1 MVLSKERI
9 DSDISKIRELSKNT
23 FGKVKLVSFE
33 KSKVIIELLFK
44 TIENKNGKITHK
56 SNVEMI
62 LPSNYPF
69 TGPKVTFT
77 TKIFHP
83 NVYTSGL
90 VCLGPKDWVISE
102 PLSML
107 VERIIN
113 IMIYDPKMVNPSSP
127 ANENAAAWYNKN
139 LKNNPNLFPTD
150 NFSKANE
157 KSKPKI
163 KWNTTGDANVIE
175 KTIVICTY
183 CETKLRL
190 PKGKRG
196 KVTCPKCNNTI
207 EVQT

>member
-9 DSDISKIRELSKNT
+9 DSDLSKIRELSQNSS
-23 FGKVKLVSFE
+23 GKVKLVSF
-33 KSKVIIELLFK
+33 KNSKVIIELLFK
-44 TIENKNGKITHK
+44 TIENKDGKLTQNSKI
-56 SNVEMI
+56 EMA

-113 IMIYDPKMVNPSSP
+113 IIIYDPKMVNPNSP
-127 ANENAAAWYNKN
+127 ANVDAANWYSNNLNK
-139 LKNNPNLFPTD
+139 NPNLFPTD
-150 NFSKANE
+150 NFNKTDE

-163 KWNTTGDANVIE
+163 KWSSSSDTQTIE
-175 KTIVICTY
+175 KTVVVCTY

-190 PKGKRG
+190 PKGKKG
-196 KVTCPKCNNTI
+196 KVKCPKCNNII

>member
-9 DSDISKIRELSKNT
+9 DSDISKIGELSENSS
-23 FGKVKLVSFE
+23 GKAKLVSF
-33 KSKVIIELLFK
+33 KNNKVIIELLFK
-44 TIENKNGKITHK
+44 TIENKDGKITQK
-56 SNVEMI
+56 SNIEMV

-113 IMIYDPKMVNPSSP
+113 IIIYDPKMVNPSSP
-127 ANENAAAWYNKN
+127 ANPDAANWYSKN
-139 LKNNPNLFPTD
+139 LHKNPNLFPTD
-150 NFSKANE
+150 NFSKTSE

-163 KWNTTGDANVIE
+163 KWSSSNNTQILE
-175 KTIVICTY
+175 KTIVICTQ

-190 PKGKRG
+190 PKGKKG
-196 KVTCPKCNNTI
+196 KVKCPKCNNI
-207 EVQT
+207 FAVQT

>member
-9 DSDISKIRELSKNT
+9 DSDLSKIRELSHNSS
-23 FGKVKLVSFE
+23 GKVKLVSF
-33 KSKVIIELLFK
+33 KNSKVIIELLFK
-44 TIENKNGKITHK
+44 TIENKDGKITQNSK
-56 SNVEMI
+56 IEMV

-113 IMIYDPKMVNPSSP
+113 IIIYDPKMVNPNSP
-127 ANENAAAWYNKN
+127 ANVDAANWYSNNLNK
-139 LKNNPNLFPTD
+139 NPNLFPTD
-150 NFSKANE
+150 NFSKTDE

-163 KWNTTGDANVIE
+163 KWSSSSDTQAVE
-175 KTIVICTY
+175 KTVVVCTY

-190 PKGKRG
+190 PKGKKG
-196 KVTCPKCNNTI
+196 KVKCPKCNNII